1 MDSEQLEYFVTSCMV
16 PYTQFVV
23 FVYDFLFT
31 RLLLLKQ
38 WNEYEIIANYTVKFK
53 IIVIGY
59 SGSSDIRISV
69 IQHLDYPN

>member
-31 RLLLLKQ
+31 LLLLLKQ
-38 WNEYEIIANYTVKFK
+38 WNEYEIIENYTAKFEICICIFK
-53 IIVIGY
+53 DKGFRLYIHKHTNY
-59 SGSSDIRISV
+59 
-69 IQHLDYPN
+69 